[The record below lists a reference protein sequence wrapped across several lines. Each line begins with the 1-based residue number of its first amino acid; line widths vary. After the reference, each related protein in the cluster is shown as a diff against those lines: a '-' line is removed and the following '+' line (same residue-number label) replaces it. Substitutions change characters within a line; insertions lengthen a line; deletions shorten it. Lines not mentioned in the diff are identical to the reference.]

1 MHREQLPPQ
10 PSDEAQLRRLE
21 LNQACITIHHLS
33 KKLCDVNVQVIFFVK
48 VCELNFQRSCYIGP
62 MPNRH
67 EDRILTI
74 IVVGV
79 EQAMILVPHNMYI
92 YIFQPKK
99 YDLRDEKLKV
109 EALFVQI
116 MCELKKIPHIRT
128 VKLFFYDH
136 LHDVFNTERV
146 GSQQSCDL

>member
-1 MHREQLPPQ
+1 M
-10 PSDEAQLRRLE
+10 
-21 LNQACITIHHLS
+21 
-33 KKLCDVNVQVIFFVK
+33 
-48 VCELNFQRSCYIGP
+48 
-62 MPNRH
+62 
-67 EDRILTI
+67 
-74 IVVGV
+74 
-79 EQAMILVPHNMYI
+79 VPHNMYI